1 MRASRNGLNLS
12 DREHK
17 RTLLESLTTLPLG
30 SDGEVA
36 HFSFHGSR
44 VVSSWSLSD
53 FLLSQLS
60 TDDAPVRTVV
70 LRGEKKRADAACGE
84 SR

>member
-1 MRASRNGLNLS
+1 MRVKANGLNLS
-12 DREHK
+12 DGELK
-17 RTLLESLTTLPLG
+17 RALLESLTTLPLG
-30 SDGEVA
+30 SDREVT
-36 HFSFHGSR
+36 HLSFHGSR